1 MNHRV
6 SAFSVM
12 LLAVAGCAHTP
23 DVEVGYYLAKSA
35 VSVRVIRT
43 VACDGSDAPIVASA
57 VIPTVTHSADTAKR
71 GTINLGA
78 LRGIAADPDATFTFT
93 EDGRL
98 KSINASSVGQGEAI
112 LKAFVTFTGTMMAIA
127 EAGSHSYPDLCVFIK
142 KAGDGKPLSLTYE
155 GVVKLDVLDQQQ
167 HVPAAA
173 TSSYYAERLEPMLG
187 AVCVSVGKAE
197 APQQPVTFKSAPD
210 DVLLNARQPGQV
222 PLKVRA
228 GKRDACSEV
237 PLWDGS
243 VAVAQAGT
251 AYTIPIPRGA
261 FFGKQ
266 VFAVSFAESGA
277 LSSLQYAALSGDAQ
291 AINAANAVA
300 AALKPDTTAEK
311 LVQVKAEADL
321 IAQQE
326 RLVKCRASPADCK

>member
-23 DVEVGYYLAKSA
+23 DVEVGYYLGKSA
-35 VSVRVIRT
+35 VSIKVVRT

-57 VIPTVTHSADTAKR
+57 VVPTVTHSADTAQR

-78 LRGIAADPDATFTFT
+78 LRGMAADPDATFTFT

-98 KSINASSVGQGEAI
+98 KTINASSVGQGEAI
-112 LKAFVTFTGTMMAIA
+112 LKAFVSIAGTVMMMTEGASFT
-127 EAGSHSYPDLCVFIK
+127 YPELCAFIK
-142 KAGDGKPLSLTYE
+142 KAGDGKPLSVTYE
-155 GVVKLDVLDQQQ
+155 GPVNLSMPGQQQ
-167 HVPAAA
+167 DVPAAA

-187 AVCVSVGKAE
+187 GVCVSVGTSE
-197 APQQPVTFKSAPD
+197 PPQKPVGFKSAPG

-228 GKRDACSEV
+228 GKRGACSEV

-251 AYTIPIPRGA
+251 PYKIPIPRGA

-311 LVQVKAEADL
+311 LAQVKAEADL

-326 RLVKCRASPADCK
+326 RLVKCKASPADCK

>member
-1 MNHRV
+1 MNHRIGTI
-6 SAFSVM
+6 SAIA
-12 LLAVAGCAHTP
+12 LAVAGCAHTP
-23 DVEVGYYLAKSA
+23 DVEVRYYLAKSA
-35 VSVRVIRT
+35 VSVKVIRT
-43 VACDGSDAPIVASA
+43 VACDGSDVPIVASA
-57 VIPTVTHSADTAKR
+57 VMPSVTHTADTAQR
-71 GTINLGA
+71 GSISLNA
-78 LRGIAADPDATFTFT
+78 LRGMAADPDATFTFT

-112 LKAFVTFTGTMMAIA
+112 LKAFVTLAGTVMMMT
-127 EAGSHSYPDLCVFIK
+127 EGTSYSYPELCAFIK
-142 KAGDGKPLSLTYE
+142 KAGDGKPLSVTYE
-155 GVVKLDVLDQQQ
+155 GPVNLSMAGQQQ
-167 HVPAAA
+167 DLPAAA

-187 AVCVSVGKAE
+187 GVCVAVGEAE
-197 APQQPVTFKSAPD
+197 LPQQPVVFQPAPD
-210 DVLLNARQPGQV
+210 DVLLSARQPGHV

-228 GKRDACSEV
+228 GKRGTCSEV

-251 AYTIPIPRGA
+251 PYKIPIPRGA

-291 AINAANAVA
+291 ALNATNAMA
-300 AALKPDTTAEK
+300 AGLKPDTTAEK
-311 LVQVKAEADL
+311 LGQVKAEADL

-326 RLVKCRASPADCK
+326 RLVRCKANPTDCK